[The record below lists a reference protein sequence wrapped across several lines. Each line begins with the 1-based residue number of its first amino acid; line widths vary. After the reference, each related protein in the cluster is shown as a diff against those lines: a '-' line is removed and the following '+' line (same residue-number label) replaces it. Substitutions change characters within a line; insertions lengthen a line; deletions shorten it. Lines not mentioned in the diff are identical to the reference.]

1 MGLGGISMWQ
11 LLIILL
17 IVVMIFGT
25 KRLKNIG
32 SDLGGAIKGFKKS
45 MDEDSPENADKKKKS
60 RANQMKRQ
68 RQLRAQKKKRTII
81 NSQLLLTILP

>member
-45 MDEDSPENADKKKKS
+45 MDEESPENAD
-60 RANQMKRQ
+60 NT
-68 RQLRAQKKKRTII
+68 QKKEIESESDDTPTAAK
-81 NSQLLLTILP
+81 SAEKEKSEH